1 MGRAFH
7 MLLTGGMDMPDL
19 AYLKSFH
26 TAAQLLPERLWRAAY
41 SLNEQQRQACEELR
55 VRLGRPFVATVDGKT
70 VLLGDGDIFP
80 TAEEVDEL
88 LARATEC
95 SVHSYLEQL
104 WQGYLTTRHGH
115 RLGIC
120 GQYPQGENRLLRGIS
135 SVNIRVARQIQ
146 GVVRELPLWNVQ
158 AFRSTLI
165 LAPPGAGKTTLLREL
180 CRELSTHFRVAIA
193 DERYEIAA
201 CAGGEPRFNVGH
213 CDVLS
218 GGNKRDVIPMLL
230 RSMSPQIVAV
240 DEITRTEDC
249 DSLLECAGCGCTLL
263 ATAHGATLCDL
274 QQRPAYRRLLEA
286 KLFRQIVLIDRI
298 DGQRHY
304 RMEDLS

>member
-41 SLNEQQRQACEELR
+41 SLDEQQRRACEELR

-70 VLLGDGDIFP
+70 VLLGDGAVFP

-120 GQYPQGENRLLRGIS
+120 GQFPQGEARLLRGLS
-135 SVNIRVARQIQ
+135 SVNIRIARQIHGIGQ
-146 GVVRELPLWNVQ
+146 ELPLWSGQ
-158 AFRSTLI
+158 ALRSTLI
-165 LAPPGAGKTTLLREL
+165 LASPGAGKTTLLREL
-180 CRELSTHFRVAIA
+180 CRELSSHFRVAIA

-201 CAGGEPRFNVGH
+201 CAGGEPRFNVGN

-218 GGNKRDVIPMLL
+218 GGSKRDVIPMLL
-230 RSMSPQIVAV
+230 RSMSPQILAV

-249 DSLLECAGCGCTLL
+249 ESLLECVGCGCALL
-263 ATAHGATLCDL
+263 ATAHGTTLCDL
-274 QQRPAYRRLLEA
+274 QRRPAYRRLLEA
-286 KLFRQIVLIDRI
+286 KLFQQVILIDRSG
-298 DGQRHY
+298 GQRRY
-304 RMEDLS
+304 RMEDLA

>member
-1 MGRAFH
+1 
-7 MLLTGGMDMPDL
+7 MPDL

-41 SLNEQQRQACEELR
+41 SLNEQQRQDCEELR
-55 VRLGRPFVATVDGKT
+55 VRLGRPLAATVGGKT
-70 VLLGDGDIFP
+70 VLLGDGAVLP
-80 TAEEVDEL
+80 TGEELDEL

-120 GQYPQGENRLLRGIS
+120 GQFPQGENRLLRGLS
-135 SVNIRVARQIQ
+135 SVNIRVARQVH
-146 GVVRELPLWNVQ
+146 GLGKDLTLWDEEG
-158 AFRSTLI
+158 FRSTLI

-180 CRELSTHFRVAIA
+180 CRELSLRFRVAVA

-201 CAGGEPRFNVGH
+201 CAGGEPRFAVGH

-218 GGNKRDVIPMLL
+218 GGSKRDVIPMLL
-230 RSMSPQIVAV
+230 RSMSPQIVTV

-249 DSLLECAGCGCTLL
+249 ESLLECAGCGCSLL
-263 ATAHGATLCDL
+263 ATAHGQELSDL
-274 QQRPAYRRLLEA
+274 HRRPAYRRLLEA
-286 KLFRQIVLIDRI
+286 GLFRQVILIHRV

-304 RMEDLS
+304 RMEEIL